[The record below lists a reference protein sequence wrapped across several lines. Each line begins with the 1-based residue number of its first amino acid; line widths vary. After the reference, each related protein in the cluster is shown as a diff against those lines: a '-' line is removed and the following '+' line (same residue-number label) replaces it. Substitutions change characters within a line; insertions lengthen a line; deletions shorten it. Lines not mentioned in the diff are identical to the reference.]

1 MEKLKEIRDLK
12 DYSAIIETLLLSY
25 VKTQEFADCS
35 ERERADIVDSCQELK
50 SALNNYKQ

>member
-50 SALNNYKQ
+50 SALESF